1 MASRR
6 LIKGQNAFATFRS
19 LAMKM
24 SDSNQIPR
32 IKFLYFQESNSTIN
46 AWFPLWVNVR

>member
-6 LIKGQNAFATFRS
+6 LIKGQNAFATFKS
-19 LAMKM
+19 LTMKM

-32 IKFLYFQESNSTIN
+32 IKLLYFQESNSTIN
-46 AWFPLWVNVR
+46 AWFPLWLT